1 MILWLDEHL
10 SPQLAVWIGKTLG
23 LEAAHV
29 RDLGLARAKDQELF
43 HAARQANAILLTK
56 DADFIGIVERLGPPP
71 PVIWLTCGNTSNANL
86 KRLLERSLEAAISAL
101 GTGEPVVE
109 IG

>member
-10 SPQLAVWIGKTLG
+10 SPQLAPWIAQRFGF
-23 LEAAHV
+23 EAVPV
-29 RDLGLARAKDQELF
+29 RDLGLARAKDQDVF
-43 HAARQANAILLTK
+43 DAARQASAILLTK
-56 DADFIGIVERLGPPP
+56 DVDFIGIVERLGPPP
-71 PVIWLTCGNTSNANL
+71 HVIWLTCGNTSNLNL
-86 KRLLERSLEAAISAL
+86 KQLLQRSLAAAIAAL